1 MKADLSR
8 GHRPDRKRGKAYN
21 RVLLQQGRLLLD
33 SDVAAL
39 SDSLNAQVHGLGQ
52 EVVGEGSTNHGF
64 LITAG
69 PQFAQFDTLGAVTR
83 DASSHALFRVSLD
96 HGRKYLGRLPALY
109 LDGTQ
114 GWGKVSIAVRRP
126 ITATVAKL
134 RLWARIPTSTQ
145 LTVEAAGIPAVAGTW
160 PATVTGS
167 DAVNFKAYDVTLPA
181 GGYSVQTLTLS
192 FTNAAAGAVATRE
205 AFIGF
210 IEGQETA
217 GAEPRFWVRKGHYRV
232 GGLGFELEQDGRFP
246 GVTLPTASGA
256 GVLHGA
262 QAQGVANGQRY
273 VAYLEGW
280 ERLVTQVEDAG
291 LLEQALGGTLDTSV
305 RTRPVGQVKLARCND
320 NGTLTPEA
328 MLAAFR
334 QRKLPAGTL
343 TISTAAQVTA
353 QDPCAIPEVAGYT
366 GGDNRLYR
374 FEVHDA
380 GNLGNFSIKWSR
392 NNGAELFPIVKSTAS
407 GGATRLE
414 LMPGADL
421 RDGDLVELLD
431 ETVEL
436 GDAVQ
441 ATVDATG
448 LTPSQRAKGPL
459 YLVREVLDAP
469 GQVELL
475 NSAGSAVLLSHDL
488 TAVAPS
494 KLRRWHG
501 LLKPADGVSQGGG
514 LVYKVDGIEVKLAGP
529 GGNPDLFRT
538 GDYWQYEARRLYAN
552 DNGTWVASP
561 HGPER
566 FLAPLALMK
575 FNGTGV
581 PVELVRWYA
590 GHFSPLATLGGDD
603 VAFDGNRV
611 GSASDTVQAALDEL
625 FLRQGSG
632 ACAHAELYP
641 DANPTDDAARLLN
654 LIQTKLPKGGVI
666 NLRSGV
672 YYLRSK
678 LSITNLNVE
687 LRGCPEAVIVSDLAN
702 TTTLSVGTGG
712 GLTLSNLSV
721 FCKGTA
727 PALVEVTGNASLS
740 LKECGLFHPG
750 ASSPGGCGILTAGS
764 TPTAFVQDSFN
775 GLTYAIAYPLPETPA
790 TVTAPRVVIEDSVI
804 IARWGLCAPNLE
816 SITLRGTVAHCRET
830 VVEVS
835 GQLVRAEVTDC
846 ALATSLPFASFDS
859 LRAQDPTT
867 VAQHARTLLET
878 VVLPAAPVGTAFH
891 ARELF
896 GGSVTGS
903 SFYGRSAFCAEF
915 ARALTLQG
923 NAYTGTFG
931 IRLDNVA
938 ESRVIGE
945 QVDVVSTSQ
954 SEYPMGIAILRSAFG
969 LVISGCTVSAE
980 NISSYQYRRYNGA
993 GILLGS
999 RMQPAESHERR
1010 LTGVLIN
1017 NNHIRATGGCVW
1029 IRNSNDPDLAS
1040 DLPDRITICG
1050 NHLDQLGS
1058 FGVYYRGAPVDP
1070 PRPAEVLIAENQIE
1084 LPLPV
1089 DVNPSGIYLSSSG
1102 ATIRNNTF
1110 HARHGGSAFYSYGVQ
1125 LWYAKSSTIDGNT
1138 FFLNSENAGGTG
1150 YLTYGVYGYET
1161 DGIRLSQNVFKTTGN
1176 TRTLYAYACDGLTV
1190 ENNDLG
1196 SSYNGVM
1203 IWGGYDCVVRG
1214 NRSQCTLWINA
1225 ATGATGVIADNF
1237 LEYGGPLAG
1246 VVNSYVGNA
1255 VGPHIILENIANY
1268 WQVQNNRVYDRHIV
1282 IRPYYANGAE
1292 YSLLMQVV
1300 GNISGALTVGVYN
1313 ATSGVFA
1320 ATASAGS
1327 KVMVSG
1333 NMTTLSPVRVNSYS
1347 RLLMMNNMG
1356 GFVYHGASDVGTV
1369 FGPVYNSDA

>member
-64 LITAG
+64 LITPG

-126 ITATVAKL
+126 ITATVARL
-134 RLWARIPTSTQ
+134 RIWARIPTSTQ

-181 GGYSVQTLTLS
+181 GGYSAQTLTLS
-192 FTNAAAGAVATRE
+192 FTNAAAGAVANRE

-246 GVTLPTASGA
+246 GVTLPTATGA

-262 QAQGVANGQRY
+262 QAQGVSNGQRY

-320 NGTLTPEA
+320 NGALTPEA

-343 TISTAAQVTA
+343 TLSTAAQVTA

-414 LMPGADL
+414 LLPGADL

-514 LVYKVDGIEVKLAGP
+514 LVYTVDGIEVKLAGP

-590 GHFSPLATLGGDD
+590 GHFSPLAALGGDD

-611 GSASDTVQAALDEL
+611 GSASDTVQGALDEL

-632 ACAHAELYP
+632 ACGHAELYP

-666 NLRSGV
+666 NLRPGV

-687 LRGCPEAVIVSDLAN
+687 LRGCPEAVMVSDLAN

-712 GLTLSNLSV
+712 ALTLAGLTV
-721 FCKGTA
+721 FCKTTA
-727 PALVEVTGNASLS
+727 PALVEVSGNASLS
-740 LKECGLFHPG
+740 VKECGLFHVGTPG
-750 ASSPGGCGILTAGS
+750 APGIAILTPGLSPAMYSFFSATYVVAYPPPVLPEAIAAPSVEVEDSILIAKWGVAASNLDYLGMRGTVSYCAPGCGI
-764 TPTAFVQDSFN
+764 
-775 GLTYAIAYPLPETPA
+775 
-790 TVTAPRVVIEDSVI
+790 
-804 IARWGLCAPNLE
+804 
-816 SITLRGTVAHCRET
+816 
-830 VVEVS
+830 VEVS
-835 GQLVRAEVTDC
+835 QQLARAEVSGCSFATDFP
-846 ALATSLPFASFDS
+846 TQGFDS
-859 LRAQDPTT
+859 LRTQEPSA
-867 VAQHARTLLET
+867 VAAYARTLLET
-878 VVLPAAPVGTAFH
+878 VQLPSPTGTAFH
-891 ARELF
+891 VQHLF
-896 GGSVTGS
+896 ESRVEHS
-903 SFYGRSAFCAEF
+903 SFFAFLGVAVQL
-915 ARALTLQG
+915 ARQLTLQG
-923 NAYTGTFG
+923 NSYTGRNG
-931 IRLDNVA
+931 MRLDNVVN
-938 ESRVIGE
+938 SRILE
-945 QVDVVSTSQ
+945 EYIKVDGPGNTDSPVGILVV
-954 SEYPMGIAILRSAFG
+954 RSAIN
-969 LVISGCTVSAE
+969 LTISGCNVRAE
-980 NISSYQYRRYNGA
+980 NLSSYQYKHYYGLA
-993 GILLGS
+993 IVLGTRQVS
-999 RMQPAESHERR
+999 NDPQERR
-1010 LTGVLIN
+1010 LTGVLVQGN
-1017 NNHIRATGGCVW
+1017 RVHATSAGVFIRGWSTEDVA
-1029 IRNSNDPDLAS
+1029 PAQ
-1040 DLPDRITICG
+1040 PDRISILG
-1050 NHLDQLGS
+1050 NHIQVDGRI
-1058 FGVYYRGAPVDP
+1058 GVHYRGIASTS
-1070 PRPAEVLIAENQIE
+1070 PRPPEVLISDNQI
-1084 LPLPV
+1084 
-1089 DVNPSGIYLSSSG
+1089 DVAGLSTYYDQHGIFLEY
-1102 ATIRNNTF
+1102 
-1110 HARHGGSAFYSYGVQ
+1110 GSASVRGNTIHMRNTGGVYAYGV
-1125 LWYAKSSTIDGNT
+1125 LLSIADNCVIDGNT
-1138 FFLNSENAGGTG
+1138 FLLSSENPGGSG
-1150 YLTYGVYGYET
+1150 ALCEGLLIYSSSNVKVC
-1161 DGIRLSQNVFKTTGN
+1161 RNVFRASGY
-1176 TRTLYAYACDGLTV
+1176 TRTFYADMSSYLWV
-1190 ENNDLG
+1190 EDNDLG
-1196 SSYNGVM
+1196 SSYLGLI
-1203 IWGGYDCVVRG
+1203 IWYGTGIFVRG
-1214 NRSQCTLWINA
+1214 NRSQSHIQINA
-1225 ATGATGVIADNF
+1225 TNGSTGAVVDNYIESVNAS
-1237 LEYGGPLAG
+1237 LVPLLTA
-1246 VVNSYVGNA
+1246 YVGNA
-1255 VGPHIILENIANY
+1255 GGPHLVVTGLFAN
-1268 WQVQNNRVYDRHIV
+1268 WQIQNNKAYGQFIV
-1282 IRPYYANGAE
+1282 IRTYEPNYAA
-1292 YSLLMQVV
+1292 YVQVV
-1300 GNISGALTVGVYN
+1300 GNQAGTLVVGLFNNDTGAWGTTHNLSRMMVVGN
-1313 ATSGVFA
+1313 FA
-1320 ATASAGS
+1320 
-1327 KVMVSG
+1327 
-1333 NMTTLSPVRVNSYS
+1333 NLIRVNNYS
-1347 RLLMMNNMG
+1347 NLMMSNNLAADIIVG
-1356 GFVYHGASDVGTV
+1356 TSSVGTV
-1369 FGPVYNSDA
+1369 FGPVNNRDV